1 MTVSGASTTAATTAT
16 TKSTL
21 VTGAGGFV
29 GQALCAQL
37 LARGRAV
44 STLCRSALP
53 PALADRVRH
62 VAGDILD
69 PAALAEAMQGV
80 DQVFHLASIAHV
92 YGAPRHELERV
103 IVQGT
108 AQVAA
113 AARQAGVTRLVYFSS
128 SLAAGAAGDGAP
140 DTDYGRAK
148 RAAEEALLAQADGLA
163 VTVLRPVNVYGPGMR
178 GNLATLVRRIGAC
191 RLPKLATRLALV
203 GVEDLARAAILA
215 ADCEAAIG
223 KIYQVSD
230 GEPYTITALEE
241 AIYRAW
247 GRPQPGW
254 RTPRV
259 VLYGAAAAMEL
270 VGLFAPSRRGLG
282 LRTYRN
288 LVTDTVVTDTAINA
302 DTGFTP
308 TTTFYKELPAL
319 IASLEPAGSQSKS

>member
-1 MTVSGASTTAATTAT
+1 MKRV
-16 TKSTL
+16 L

-29 GQALCAQL
+29 GQALCRQL
-37 LARGRAV
+37 LARNRAV
-44 STLCRSALP
+44 STLSRRPLP

-69 PAALAEAMQGV
+69 SAALAEAMQGV

-108 AQVAA
+108 ARVAG
-113 AARQAGVTRLVYFSS
+113 AARAAGVSRLVYFSS
-128 SLAAGAAGDGAP
+128 SLAAGAAADGAP

-148 RAAEEALLAQADGLA
+148 LAAEEALLAQADGLA
-163 VTVLRPVNVYGPGMR
+163 ATVLRPVNVYGPGMR
-178 GNLATLVRRIGAC
+178 GNLATLVRRIGAG
-191 RLPKLATRLALV
+191 RLPPLPRLATRLALV

-215 ADCEAAIG
+215 ADSEAAVA
-223 KIYQVSD
+223 KIYQLSD
-230 GEPYTITALEE
+230 GEPYTINALEE

-308 TTTFYKELPAL
+308 ATTFYKELPAL
-319 IASLEPAGSQSKS
+319 IAALEPAGRQSGS